1 MAAPVTDPAIAPAER
16 VPLSDSFDD
25 DELVNVDV
33 GVHVEHGAG
42 VVAALS
48 DAVFP
53 ATDDGDS
60 VERGASETA
69 TVCLVTVTT
78 ELFGIVCFTPESA
91 FLAGEGEGAGRGNE
105 DEDEEEASGDAIVLV
120 RVPAV
125 EVVSGL
131 RVQYHSHHHPDSSG
145 RSLLL
150 HTTAEDLAEPLKQIN
165 N

>member
-69 TVCLVTVTT
+69 TYASRPNRPFSREREKEQEEGMKMKTKKKLQVMQSYSSESPQSKLSADFVCNTT
-78 ELFGIVCFTPESA
+78 PTTTQIPPGGMF
-91 FLAGEGEGAGRGNE
+91 
-105 DEDEEEASGDAIVLV
+105 
-120 RVPAV
+120 
-125 EVVSGL
+125 
-131 RVQYHSHHHPDSSG
+131 QSHTY
-145 RSLLL
+145 LC
-150 HTTAEDLAEPLKQIN
+150 KYK
-165 N
+165 